1 MCGHK
6 IEICVSA
13 PVKRAGTVQP
23 SLFLL
28 KFPLFLLASCRNQRV
43 FKSSRLRSNESP
55 SGAFKR
61 QNGLAQQDGGASP
74 RQVRVCVAQRSNESP
89 SGAFKRQNGLA
100 QQDGGALPRQVPF
113 LCKGKQVVQALRRN
127 APDSGKCANGMQKVC
142 TYSLTNKNHPIPYRL
157 DGIGLSGRTARSVFL
172 LAKNS
177 LLPVELSGQTP
188 EQEVPV
194 YLSSALFS
202 ALLRYCRG
210 LCPVAFAKRV
220 EKLLASPKPTSR
232 AISLTLWSV
241 RTSSSFACVM
251 RKLTR

>member
-1 MCGHK
+1 M
-6 IEICVSA
+6 EVSSHRYFYAKQRDFSPGNFCTLCRILQRKA
-13 PVKRAGTVQP
+13 PSARFETVQKP
-23 SLFLL
+23 
-28 KFPLFLLASCRNQRV
+28 CRNRALTLRQT
-43 FKSSRLRSNESP
+43 KS
-55 SGAFKR
+55 
-61 QNGLAQQDGGASP
+61 
-74 RQVRVCVAQRSNESP
+74 
-89 SGAFKRQNGLA
+89 
-100 QQDGGALPRQVPF
+100 
-113 LCKGKQVVQALRRN
+113 
-127 APDSGKCANGMQKVC
+127 
-142 TYSLTNKNHPIPYRL
+142 PYPHRL

-177 LLPVELSGQTP
+177 LLPVELSGQTL

-220 EKLLASPKPTSR
+220 EKLLASPKPTSC

>member
-1 MCGHK
+1 MEVSSHRHFCSK
-6 IEICVSA
+6 QRDFCVVISA
-13 PVKRAGTVQP
+13 PFVVFCTEKYPLHGLKPCKNRAETVH
-23 SLFLL
+23 LL
-28 KFPLFLLASCRNQRV
+28 SDK
-43 FKSSRLRSNESP
+43 
-55 SGAFKR
+55 
-61 QNGLAQQDGGASP
+61 QN
-74 RQVRVCVAQRSNESP
+74 R
-89 SGAFKRQNGLA
+89 
-100 QQDGGALPRQVPF
+100 
-113 LCKGKQVVQALRRN
+113 
-127 APDSGKCANGMQKVC
+127 
-142 TYSLTNKNHPIPYRL
+142 PIPHRL

-177 LLPVELSGQTP
+177 LLPVELSGQTH

-241 RTSSSFACVM
+241 RTRSSFACVM

>member
-1 MCGHK
+1 M
-6 IEICVSA
+6 EVSSHRYFTSKQRDFSPGNFCTLCPILQRKA
-13 PVKRAGTVQP
+13 PSARFETVQKP
-23 SLFLL
+23 
-28 KFPLFLLASCRNQRV
+28 CRNRALTLRQI
-43 FKSSRLRSNESP
+43 KSPYPHRLN
-55 SGAFKR
+55 
-61 QNGLAQQDGGASP
+61 
-74 RQVRVCVAQRSNESP
+74 
-89 SGAFKRQNGLA
+89 
-100 QQDGGALPRQVPF
+100 
-113 LCKGKQVVQALRRN
+113 
-127 APDSGKCANGMQKVC
+127 
-142 TYSLTNKNHPIPYRL
+142 
-157 DGIGLSGRTARSVFL
+157 GIGLSGRTARSVFL

-177 LLPVELSGQTP
+177 LLPVELSGQTH

-220 EKLLASPKPTSR
+220 EKLLASPKPTSC